1 MEHHSLAAHGHRS
14 ATAASPPPSFGIEE
28 EFFLVDPRT
37 RRIASRA
44 DEVLTDNRNPH
55 LCGEF
60 SQAQLEAHSP
70 VCTTS
75 TEAHEFLVSTRHALA
90 EAAERSR
97 LRIVASG
104 NPVLGDP
111 AAVRLSGGARYTAM
125 AEHFGALRDAHV
137 VCGCHVHVGVP
148 DRESAVRVS
157 DHLRRWLPF
166 LTALGANSPFHNGRD
181 TGHASWRTITWNR
194 LPSAGPPPLLRTLQE
209 HDRTVRALAHSGA
222 ILDPHMVYWG
232 VRLSDHLPTL
242 EIRVGDVAA
251 TTEEALLMALIVRGL
266 AARSL
271 ADVRLGRPA
280 PTITGPALRA
290 ALWRAARDGLEGE
303 VPDPLT
309 GDLVPGHR
317 AADQLRR
324 AALPGSA
331 PDDAELTAVLLER
344 VHRAGS
350 GAARQR
356 RAHERRRD
364 PADVVDMLIAQTRE
378 GLPA

>member
-1 MEHHSLAAHGHRS
+1 MEHHSLTAHDHRS
-14 ATAASPPPSFGIEE
+14 VTVPAPPPTFGIEE

-37 RRIASRA
+37 RRITSRA
-44 DEVLTDNRNPH
+44 DEVLSDNRNPR
-55 LCGEF
+55 LRGEF
-60 SQAQLEAHSP
+60 TRAQLEADSP

-75 TEAHEFLVSTRHALA
+75 TEAHESLISSRHALA
-90 EAAERSR
+90 EAAERSH

-104 NPVLGDP
+104 SAVLGDP
-111 AAVRLSGGARYTAM
+111 ATARLSDGARYA
-125 AEHFGALRDAHV
+125 AIADHFGALRDAHV
-137 VCGCHVHVGVP
+137 VCGCHVHMGIS
-148 DRESAVRVS
+148 DRENAVRVS

-166 LTALGANSPFHNGRD
+166 ITALSANSPFHNGRD

-194 LPSAGPPPLLRTLQE
+194 LPSAGPPPLLRTLE
-209 HDRTVRALAHSGA
+209 AHDRTVRALARSGA
-222 ILDPHMVYWG
+222 ILDPHMVYWD

-251 TTEEALLMALIVRGL
+251 TAEEALLMALIIRGL
-266 AARSL
+266 AARAL

-280 PTITGPALRA
+280 PAIPGRALRA
-290 ALWRAARDGLEGE
+290 ALWRASRDGLEGE
-303 VPDPLT
+303 VPDPLS

-317 AADQLRR
+317 AADQLLR

-331 PDDAELTAVLLER
+331 PDDAELAAVLLEQ

-356 RAHERRRD
+356 RAYDRRSS
-364 PADVVDMLIAQTRE
+364 PADVVDLLIEQTCE
-378 GLPA
+378 GLPG

>member
-1 MEHHSLAAHGHRS
+1 MEHHSLAAHDHRS
-14 ATAASPPPSFGIEE
+14 LPVPAPPPTFGIEE

-37 RRIASRA
+37 RRITSRA
-44 DEVLTDNRNPH
+44 DEVLADNRNPH

-60 SQAQLEAHSP
+60 SQTQLEASSP

-90 EAAERSR
+90 EAADRSR

-104 NPVLGDP
+104 SSVLGDP
-111 AAVRLSGGARYTAM
+111 AAARLSDGARYTAM
-125 AEHFGALRDAHV
+125 ADHYGALCDAHV

-157 DHLRRWLPF
+157 DHMRRWLPS
-166 LTALGANSPFHNGRD
+166 LTALGANSPFHDGRD

-194 LPSAGPPPLLRTLQE
+194 LPSAGPPPLLRTLE
-209 HDRTVRALAHSGA
+209 THDRTVRALAHSGA

-266 AARSL
+266 AARALS
-271 ADVRLGRPA
+271 DVRLGRPA
-280 PTITGPALRA
+280 PEISGAALLA
-290 ALWRAARDGLEGE
+290 ALWRAARDGLEGD

-317 AADQLRR
+317 AADHLLR

-331 PDDAELTAVLLER
+331 PDDADLAAVLLER

-356 RAHERRRD
+356 RAYDRRGS
-364 PADVVDMLIAQTRE
+364 PADVVDLLIAQTRE

>member
-1 MEHHSLAAHGHRS
+1 MEHHSLAAHDHRS
-14 ATAASPPPSFGIEE
+14 VTVPATPPTFGIEE

-37 RRIASRA
+37 RRITSRA
-44 DEVLTDNRNPH
+44 DEVLADNRDPH

-60 SQAQLEAHSP
+60 TRAQLEANSP

-75 TEAHEFLVSTRHALA
+75 TEAHEFLVSARHALA
-90 EAAERSR
+90 EAAERSG

-104 NPVLGDP
+104 SAVLGDP
-111 AAVRLSGGARYTAM
+111 ATVRLSEGARYARI
-125 AEHFGALRDAHV
+125 ADHFGALRDAHI

-148 DRESAVRVS
+148 DRENAVRVS

-166 LTALGANSPFHNGRD
+166 LTALGANSPFHDGRD
-181 TGHASWRTITWNR
+181 TGYASWRTITWSR
-194 LPSAGPPPLLRTLQE
+194 LPSAGPPPLLRTLDE
-209 HDRTVRALAHSGA
+209 HDRAVRALTHSGA

-232 VRLSDHLPTL
+232 VRLSVHLPTL

-251 TTEEALLMALIVRGL
+251 TTEEALLMTLITRGL
-266 AARSL
+266 AARAL

-280 PTITGPALRA
+280 PEIPGPALRA

-303 VPDPLT
+303 VPDPLS

-317 AADQLRR
+317 AAGQLLR

-331 PDDAELTAVLLER
+331 PDDAELAAGLLER

-364 PADVVDMLIAQTRE
+364 PADVVDLLIAQTRE